1 MKKLLTI
8 ALGALFALNIGA
20 VEIDTKKS
28 VINWKGE
35 KVSGKH
41 NGTLKFKSGDAE
53 IKDGDLAGGTFV
65 VDMNS
70 LDVIDLEGD
79 WKTKFLG
86 HMKSGD
92 FFNVEKYPT
101 SKLVVTEVKGSKGKG
116 NLTIKDKTH
125 PVTFSYKKDGKA
137 FSGSFTF
144 DRTKYGMIYNSG
156 NFFKDLGDK
165 LIKDEVN
172 VDYRIVLKK

>member
-1 MKKLLTI
+1 MKKLMTI

-20 VEIDTKKS
+20 AEINKKKS
-28 VINWKGE
+28 VVNWKGE

-41 NGTLKFKSGDAE
+41 NGTLKFQSGNAVVE
-53 IKDGDLAGGTFV
+53 NGELKGGTFL
-65 VDMNS
+65 VDMSS
-70 LDVIDLEGD
+70 LDVTDLEGE
-79 WKTKFLG
+79 WKGKFLG

-101 SKLVVTEVKGSKGKG
+101 SKLVITEVKGKKAKG

-125 PVTFSYKKDGKA
+125 PVDFTYKKDGNA
-137 FSGSFTF
+137 FAGSFKF

-172 VDYRIVLKK
+172 VDYRIVLEK